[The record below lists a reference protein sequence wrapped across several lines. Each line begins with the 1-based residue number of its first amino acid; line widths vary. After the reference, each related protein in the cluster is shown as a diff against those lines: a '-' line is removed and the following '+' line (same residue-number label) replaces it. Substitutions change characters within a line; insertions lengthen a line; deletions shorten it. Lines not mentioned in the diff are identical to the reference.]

1 MSVSKEAFEQFRAG
15 VGMLS
20 EMAPPATE
28 RSAEERVRIFKN
40 TVIKS
45 ILPHEAMDLETCVHC
60 GMCAEACHYYV
71 TTRDP
76 KYTPIRKLELTRRVY
91 QREVSPNRWL
101 RRLLTRDVTA
111 QELEDWQELVYDSC
125 TECGRCSLICPMGI
139 HIAEMVA
146 LTREAL
152 ANAGLAV
159 AEQRA
164 MSHEQGDRGTMFG
177 MGSDSLVQAAEAL
190 KQKGID
196 IPLDQPQADIL
207 VVTSVIEMWLFT
219 DALEGTAR
227 IMNKLGCS
235 WTVST
240 CGYEAANFGYMA
252 GYREYHRAAAMRV
265 IEAAIAVGAKT
276 VIIPECG
283 HSYPALR
290 WDGAAAYGKPLPF
303 EVVAI
308 SEFVGREIKAGNL
321 KVKKIPAA
329 GKVTYHDPCKLGRV
343 GGVFDEPREALQAL
357 GVDLSEVEPNRA
369 QSYCCGGGAGN
380 FLISRAAP
388 LRAKVW
394 ELKRGQFEDAG
405 ADRVVTSCA
414 SCRVNFMA
422 GAADTHWEKPIE
434 SLVALVG
441 ANLAD

>member
-1 MSVSKEAFEQFRAG
+1 MSISKELFEQFRAG
-15 VGMLS
+15 VRQLPDMV
-20 EMAPPATE
+20 PPMTE
-28 RSAEERVRIFKN
+28 RSGEERVRIFKN
-40 TVIKS
+40 TVIKK

-71 TTRDP
+71 ATQDP
-76 KYTPIRKLELTRRVY
+76 KYTPVHKLALARRAY

-101 RRLLTRDVTA
+101 RRLLTRDITA

-139 HIAEMVA
+139 HIAELVA
-146 LTREAL
+146 LTREGL

-159 AEQRA
+159 GEQRA
-164 MSHEQGDRGTMFG
+164 MSHEQGDRATMFG

-190 KQKGID
+190 KKKGID
-196 IPLDQPQADIL
+196 VPLDLPQAEIL

-252 GYREYHRAAAMRV
+252 GYSGYHRAAAMRV

-303 EVVAI
+303 EVLAI
-308 SEFVGREIKAGNL
+308 SEFIGREIKSGKL
-321 KVKKIPAA
+321 KVNKMSGA

-357 GVDLSEVEPNRA
+357 GVDLAEVEPNRT

-394 ELKRGQFEDAG
+394 QLKRAQFDEAG
-405 ADRVVTSCA
+405 ADSVVTSCA
-414 SCRVNFMA
+414 SCRINFMA
-422 GAADTHWEKPIE
+422 GASDTHWEKPIE

>member
-235 WTVST
+235 WT
-240 CGYEAANFGYMA
+240 
-252 GYREYHRAAAMRV
+252 
-265 IEAAIAVGAKT
+265 
-276 VIIPECG
+276 
-283 HSYPALR
+283 
-290 WDGAAAYGKPLPF
+290 
-303 EVVAI
+303 
-308 SEFVGREIKAGNL
+308 
-321 KVKKIPAA
+321 
-329 GKVTYHDPCKLGRV
+329 
-343 GGVFDEPREALQAL
+343 
-357 GVDLSEVEPNRA
+357 
-369 QSYCCGGGAGN
+369 
-380 FLISRAAP
+380 
-388 LRAKVW
+388 
-394 ELKRGQFEDAG
+394 
-405 ADRVVTSCA
+405 
-414 SCRVNFMA
+414 
-422 GAADTHWEKPIE
+422 
-434 SLVALVG
+434 
-441 ANLAD
+441 

>member
-1 MSVSKEAFEQFRAG
+1 MTVSEEAFEQFRAG

-28 RSAEERVRIFKN
+28 RTDEERVRIFKN
-40 TVIKS
+40 TVIKK
-45 ILPHEAMDLETCVHC
+45 IMPHEAMDLETCVHC

-71 TTRDP
+71 ATEDP

-101 RRLLTRDVTA
+101 RRLLTRDITA
-111 QELEDWQELVYDSC
+111 QELEAWQELVYDSC

-146 LTREAL
+146 LTREGL
-152 ANAGLAV
+152 ANASLAV
-159 AEQRA
+159 DEQRA
-164 MSHEQGDRGTMFG
+164 MSHEQGQRGTMFG
-177 MGSDSLVQAAEAL
+177 MGSDSLVQAAQVL

-196 IPLDQPQADIL
+196 VPLDQPQAEIL
-207 VVTSVIEMWLFT
+207 VVTSVIEMALFT
-219 DALEGTAR
+219 DALEGTAK

-252 GYREYHRAAAMRV
+252 GYSGYHRAAAMRV

-308 SEFVGREIKAGNL
+308 SEFIGREIKAGNL
-321 KVKKIPAA
+321 KVNKIPAA

-357 GVDLSEVEPNRA
+357 GVDLSEVSPNRA

-380 FLISRAAP
+380 FLIRRAAP

-414 SCRVNFMA
+414 SCRINFMA